1 MSQRTIFLSRLI
13 GLYCVIFALSMVAH
27 EQAMVNAVTELVH
40 SPGVVLAF
48 GAVVVAAGLAMVL
61 GHNVWSGGPLA
72 IVVTLVGWLI
82 LAKGVVLIFLSP
94 EGIVAYFDALHYEQ
108 LFVVYAAITLIIG
121 AYLTY
126 SGFSQTASATPRSR

>member
-13 GLYCVIFALSMVAH
+13 GLYCVIFALAMVAH
-27 EQAMVNAVTELVH
+27 EQAMVNAVTEIVH

-61 GHNVWSGGPLA
+61 AHNVWSGGPLA
-72 IVVTLVGWLI
+72 IVVTLVGWLT
-82 LAKGVVLIFLSP
+82 LAKGLVLIFLPP
-94 EGIVAYFDALHYEQ
+94 EGIAAYFDALHYEQ
-108 LFVVYAAITLIIG
+108 LFVVYAAITLIVG

-126 SGFSQTASATPRSR
+126 GGFSQTSSSTARSR

>member
-13 GLYCVIFALSMVAH
+13 GLYCVIFALAMVAH
-27 EQAMVNAVTELVH
+27 EQAMVNAVTDLAH
-40 SPGVVLAF
+40 SPGIILAF
-48 GAVVVAAGLAMVL
+48 GAIAVAAGLAMVL
-61 GHNVWSGGPLA
+61 SHNVWSGGPLA

-82 LAKGVVLIFLSP
+82 LAKGLILIFLPP
-94 EGIVAYFDALHYEQ
+94 ESIVAYFDALHYEQ

-126 SGFSQTASATPRSR
+126 GGFSQPASSTARSR